1 MVKNI
6 GRYNVA
12 ILLRCLAMVF
22 LLAFLTGCGP
32 EADRTREAQQTA
44 KPTEKSPTA
53 EPAPDPKQQS
63 PSTQVIESKPQ
74 APDLETEKLYNELD
88 KELTEL
94 KNVLDSLDSVEEK
107 DLNTPF

>member
-1 MVKNI
+1 M
-6 GRYNVA
+6 A

-32 EADRTREAQQTA
+32 ESEPTWETQQTT
-44 KPTEKSPTA
+44 KPTEKSSTA
-53 EPAPDPKQQS
+53 EPAPDPKQES

-74 APDLETEKLYNELD
+74 APDLETEKLYDELD

-107 DLNTPF
+107 DLNTTF